1 VVPQSVDEYTAPQ
14 VQDATIE
21 YSTTLAQ
28 GLSNGKHTLE
38 LVGNGKNAPAISTIR
53 VYTPPVK

>member
-1 VVPQSVDEYTAPQ
+1 VPQFVEEYKTP
-14 VQDATIE
+14 DMKDTSIE

-28 GLSNGKHTLE
+28 GLSNAKHTLE
-38 LVGNGKNAPAISTIR
+38 LVASGKNAPAISTIR